1 MTTPA
6 SATRINLLDY
16 DPTAMRELF
25 GERGIEK
32 YRADQITEWIYRRG
46 EYVFGKMNN
55 LPADLRAR
63 LVSEFTIDVGEIA
76 QRSVSKDDKSVK
88 LLIKFNDGELV
99 ETVMIP
105 RKERRTVCV
114 SSQVGCKFG
123 CVFCASGQAGF
134 ARDLKTGEI
143 VAQVLRAR
151 DESDTKDVSH
161 IVFMGMGEPFDN
173 YGEVLAAIR
182 RLNDPKAFEI
192 GARKITV
199 STSGLVPKIESFCEK
214 GMQIELSVSL
224 HGANDEV
231 RSKLMPINRKYP
243 VHDLMQACKE
253 YVDKTGR
260 IVTFEYL
267 LAKGLNAS
275 ISDAK
280 ELAMLLRTVHCK
292 VNLIPLNPIPEFP
305 YERPTYPEILAFQDV
320 LVRNEIPATVRF
332 SRGNEINAACGQ
344 LRRMAKGSTTPM
356 PSRKKSA

>member
-1 MTTPA
+1 MT
-6 SATRINLLDY
+6 SSTRINLLDY
-16 DPTAMRELF
+16 DPAAMRELF
-25 GERGIEK
+25 GERGIDK
-32 YRADQITEWIYRRG
+32 YRADQVVEWIYRRG
-46 EYVFGKMNN
+46 VYAFDKMAN
-55 LPADLRAR
+55 LPAALRGR
-63 LVSEFTIDVGEIA
+63 LMGEFTIDVGEVV
-76 QRSVSKDDKSVK
+76 QRSSAGDDKSVK
-88 LLIKFNDGELV
+88 LLIRFGDGELV
-99 ETVMIP
+99 ETVYIP
-105 RKERRTVCV
+105 RDKRRTVCV

-134 ARDLKTGEI
+134 ARDLKAGEI

-151 DESDTKDVSH
+151 DESDTKHISH

-199 STSGLVPKIESFCEK
+199 STSGLVPKIENFCEK
-214 GMQIELSVSL
+214 GIQVELSVSL

-231 RSKLMPINRKYP
+231 RGKLMPVNRKWP
-243 VHDLMQACKE
+243 VKELIAACKE

-260 IVTFEYL
+260 IITFEYL
-267 LAKGLNAS
+267 LAKGLNSS

-280 ELAMLLRTVHCK
+280 ELAMLLRDVHCK

-305 YERPTYPEILAFQDV
+305 YQRPSYPEIKAFQSV
-320 LVRNEIPATVRF
+320 LERNEVPATVRF

-344 LRRMAKGSTTPM
+344 LRRMAKGSCTPM
-356 PSRKKSA
+356 PSKKRSAV